1 MVGAR
6 DSLILPNHTFRGR
19 EHVANW
25 TRNKSPLSWVDPI
38 LKTAVQGRG
47 LRIRRPVSPGSFHS
61 EDGTLTLD
69 QGFYE
74 NAPLL
79 KAAGH
84 SRQVPP
90 PSWREVHAAAAS
102 SQGAGT
108 APEGHLNEWD
118 CIFPDCAAPPPRSP
132 CLISRAHLPG
142 SWATSNCDLA
152 PLSFQLCWA
161 GGSPVHLAEGLGG
174 MERPTQ
180 RLVFPTRCVP
190 TQPPPLT
197 TER

>member
-6 DSLILPNHTFRGR
+6 EFPHPPQSYVQGAR
-19 EHVANW
+19 
-25 TRNKSPLSWVDPI
+25 TRSQPDKEFSPLSGVDPI
-38 LKTAVQGRG
+38 LKTAVQGRCP
-47 LRIRRPVSPGSFHS
+47 RICRPLSPGSFHS

-84 SRQVPP
+84 SWQAPP

-118 CIFPDCAAPPPRSP
+118 CIFPDRAAPPPEVPVSSAEPTSQGAGRP
-132 CLISRAHLPG
+132 RT
-142 SWATSNCDLA
+142 AT
-152 PLSFQLCWA
+152 
-161 GGSPVHLAEGLGG
+161 
-174 MERPTQ
+174 
-180 RLVFPTRCVP
+180 
-190 TQPPPLT
+190 
-197 TER
+197 